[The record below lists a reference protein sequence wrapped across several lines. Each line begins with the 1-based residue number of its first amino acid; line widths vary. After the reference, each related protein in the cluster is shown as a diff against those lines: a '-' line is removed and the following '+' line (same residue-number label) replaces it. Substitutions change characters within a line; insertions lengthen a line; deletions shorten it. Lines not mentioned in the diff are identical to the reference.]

1 LDAAATAV
9 SPASAV
15 QTAKDVLRN
24 EPLMSLDYVALVDED
39 SFEEIAEGFPA
50 RSGRMLIAVR
60 VGSTRLID
68 NALLTFG
75 Q

>member
-1 LDAAATAV
+1 
-9 SPASAV
+9 
-15 QTAKDVLRN
+15 
-24 EPLMSLDYVALVDED
+24 LDYVALVDED
-39 SFEEIAEGFPA
+39 SFEELPPGSLA

-68 NALLTFG
+68 NARLTFG

>member
-1 LDAAATAV
+1 
-9 SPASAV
+9 
-15 QTAKDVLRN
+15 
-24 EPLMSLDYVALVDED
+24 MSLDYVALVDED
-39 SFEEIAEGFPA
+39 SFEELPEGFAA

-68 NALLTFG
+68 NARLTFG